1 MTPSKKAKAELR
13 HQVTLNI
20 TDEIIDRAIRADSG
34 GCVIA
39 DAIKAQVPNATGVSV
54 DLATIRFSD
63 KPAGKRYIYLTP
75 DAAQL
80 CVFAFDRGLRPAAQ
94 KLTLTRPVQ
103 VTAIRAASRPERE
116 ARQARR
122 AELEA
127 KDPATLTAR
136 EQSSLTRLRQTA
148 DRPVAPGPKEID
160 QHGTITGGNP
170 LPLTPGATKAE
181 RGGRRQGAIPELL
194 PTRARTFGA
203 RKANASKLDELLDQ
217 ARAEGRS

>member
-1 MTPSKKAKAELR
+1 MTPKKLKSEPR
-13 HQVTLNI
+13 HQVTLHI
-20 TDEIIDRAIRADSG
+20 SDEIIDRAIRADSG

-39 DAIKAQVPNATGVSV
+39 DAIKAQVPNATAVTV

-94 KLTLTRPVQ
+94 KLTLTRPIQ
-103 VTAIRAASRPERE
+103 IATIKAASNLDLAQRR
-116 ARQARR
+116 ARR

-127 KDPATLTAR
+127 KDPLTLTSR
-136 EQSSLTRLRQTA
+136 ERSSLTRLRQSA
-148 DRPVAPGPKEID
+148 ERPATGGPKKID
-160 QHGTITGGNP
+160 QHGTITGGDP
-170 LPLTPGATKAE
+170 LPTTPGATPAE
-181 RGGRRQGAIPELL
+181 RGARSGAIPELL
-194 PTRARTFGA
+194 PARARVFGA

-217 ARAEGRS
+217 ARAEGRGE